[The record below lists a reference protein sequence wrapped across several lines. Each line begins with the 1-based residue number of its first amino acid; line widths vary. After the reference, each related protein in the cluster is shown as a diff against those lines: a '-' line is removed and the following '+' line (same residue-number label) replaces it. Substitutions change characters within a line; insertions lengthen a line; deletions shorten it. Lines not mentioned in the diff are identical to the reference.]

1 MKKFSVIFVAMLIA
15 LMLFVG
21 CENKPKERAATT
33 EEARLVNIFIGVAWD
48 AVEDVVNEVA
58 LKGKLDPKKFP
69 GLSLI
74 DEKTIAFDEYKYT
87 NYYGNRFVLCGTAT
101 YTENSACL
109 DLTKGTKFNG
119 TGHTLYVF
127 YNKDTQEFILDGV
140 ILTDLILAF

>member
-1 MKKFSVIFVAMLIA
+1 MKKFSVLFVAMLIA

-21 CENKPKERAATT
+21 CKNEPKERAATT
-33 EEARLVNIFIGVAWD
+33 EEAKLVNIFLY
-48 AVEDVVNEVA
+48 VVRNTAEVVKHEVD
-58 LKGKLDPKKFP
+58 LKGELDPKKFP

-74 DEKTIAFDEYKYT
+74 DERTITFDEYKYT
-87 NYYGNRFVLCGTAT
+87 YGAGNKIVLCGTAT

-127 YNKDTQEFILDGV
+127 YDKDTQEFSLDGV

>member
-1 MKKFSVIFVAMLIA
+1 MKKFSVLFVAMLIA

-21 CENKPKERAATT
+21 CKNEPKERAATT
-33 EEARLVNIFIGVAWD
+33 EEAKLVNIFLY
-48 AVEDVVNEVA
+48 VVRNTAEVVKHEVD
-58 LKGKLDPKKFP
+58 LKGELDPKKFP

-74 DEKTIAFDEYKYT
+74 DERTITFDEYKYT
-87 NYYGNRFVLCGTAT
+87 YGAGNKIVLCGTAT

-127 YNKDTQEFILDGV
+127 YDKDTQEFILDGV

>member
-1 MKKFSVIFVAMLIA
+1 MKKFSVLFVAKLIA

-21 CENKPKERAATT
+21 CKNEPKERAATT
-33 EEARLVNIFIGVAWD
+33 EEAKLVNIFLY
-48 AVEDVVNEVA
+48 VVRNTAEVVKHEVD
-58 LKGKLDPKKFP
+58 LKGELDPKKFP

-74 DEKTIAFDEYKYT
+74 DERTIAFDEYKYT
-87 NYYGNRFVLCGTAT
+87 DYPGNKLVLCGTAT

-119 TGHTLYVF
+119 TGHTLYVSAD
-127 YNKDTQEFILDGV
+127 KDTREFILDGV

>member
-1 MKKFSVIFVAMLIA
+1 MKKFSVLFVAMLIA

-21 CENKPKERAATT
+21 CKNEPKERAATT
-33 EEARLVNIFIGVAWD
+33 EDSKLVNMFIGVAWD
-48 AVEDVVNEVA
+48 AVEDVANEVA

-69 GLSLI
+69 GLSLT
-74 DEKTIAFDEYKYT
+74 DERTITFDEYKYT
-87 NYYGNRFVLCGTAT
+87 YGAGNKIVLCGTAT

>member
-1 MKKFSVIFVAMLIA
+1 MKKFSVLFVAMLIV

-21 CENKPKERAATT
+21 CKNEPKERAATT
-33 EEARLVNIFIGVAWD
+33 EDARLVNIFIGVAWD

-74 DEKTIAFDEYKYT
+74 DERTITFDEYKYT
-87 NYYGNRFVLCGTAT
+87 YGAGNKIVLCGTAT
-101 YTENSACL
+101 YIENSACV

-127 YNKDTQEFILDGV
+127 YNNDTQEFILDGV
-140 ILTDLILAF
+140 ILRDLILGF

>member
-1 MKKFSVIFVAMLIA
+1 MLQ
-15 LMLFVG
+15 
-21 CENKPKERAATT
+21 TT
-33 EEARLVNIFIGVAWD
+33 RLVNIFIGVAWD

-69 GLSLI
+69 GLSLT
-74 DEKTIAFDEYKYT
+74 DERTITFDEYKYT
-87 NYYGNRFVLCGTAT
+87 YGAGNKIVLCGTAT

-127 YNKDTQEFILDGV
+127 YDKDTQEFILDGV